1 MKNRSAIKR
10 HNQSEVRRMRN
21 RSAKS
26 EVRTTARKYTEAVHA
41 ANAENA
47 AALLRELSSQ
57 LDSAARKGI
66 LTKIRQ
72 PAKSQGCSFCTT
84 LHLQQNK
91 NEEKP
96 QNRLGLRY
104 FL

>member
-10 HNQSEVRRMRN
+10 HNQSEARRMRN

-41 ANAENA
+41 ANAESA

-66 LTKIRQ
+66 LTKNSAARKKSRMQ
-72 PAKSQGCSFCTT
+72 LLYNASFAAK
-84 LHLQQNK
+84 
-91 NEEKP
+91 
-96 QNRLGLRY
+96 
-104 FL
+104 

>member
-41 ANAENA
+41 SNAESA

-66 LTKIRQ
+66 LTKNSAARKKSRMQ
-72 PAKSQGCSFCTT
+72 LLYNASFAAK
-84 LHLQQNK
+84 
-91 NEEKP
+91 
-96 QNRLGLRY
+96 
-104 FL
+104 

>member
-41 ANAENA
+41 ANAESA

-66 LTKIRQ
+66 LTKNSAARKKSRMQ
-72 PAKSQGCSFCTT
+72 LWYNASFAAK
-84 LHLQQNK
+84 
-91 NEEKP
+91 
-96 QNRLGLRY
+96 
-104 FL
+104 

>member
-1 MKNRSAIKR
+1 MKNRSEVKR

-41 ANAENA
+41 ANAESA

-66 LTKIRQ
+66 LTKNSAARKKSRMQ
-72 PAKSQGCSFCTT
+72 LLYNASFAAK
-84 LHLQQNK
+84 
-91 NEEKP
+91 
-96 QNRLGLRY
+96 
-104 FL
+104 

>member
-21 RSAKS
+21 RSTKS

-41 ANAENA
+41 ANAESA

-66 LTKIRQ
+66 LTKNSAARKKSRMQ
-72 PAKSQGCSFCTT
+72 LLYNASFAAK
-84 LHLQQNK
+84 
-91 NEEKP
+91 
-96 QNRLGLRY
+96 
-104 FL
+104 

>member
-41 ANAENA
+41 ANAESA

-66 LTKIRQ
+66 LTKNSAARKKSRMQ
-72 PAKSQGCSFCTT
+72 LLYNASFTAK
-84 LHLQQNK
+84 
-91 NEEKP
+91 
-96 QNRLGLRY
+96 
-104 FL
+104 

>member
-41 ANAENA
+41 ANVERAAE
-47 AALLRELSSQ
+47 LLRELSSQ

-66 LTKIRQ
+66 LTKNSAARKKSRMQ
-72 PAKSQGCSFCTT
+72 LLYNASFAAK
-84 LHLQQNK
+84 
-91 NEEKP
+91 
-96 QNRLGLRY
+96 
-104 FL
+104 

>member
-26 EVRTTARKYTEAVHA
+26 KVRTTARKYTEAVHA
-41 ANAENA
+41 KNAETA

-66 LTKIRQ
+66 L
-72 PAKSQGCSFCTT
+72 AKNSAARKKSRMQLLYNASFEA
-84 LHLQQNK
+84 K
-91 NEEKP
+91 
-96 QNRLGLRY
+96 
-104 FL
+104 

>member
-66 LTKIRQ
+66 LRKNSAARKKSRMQ
-72 PAKSQGCSFCTT
+72 LLYNASFAAK
-84 LHLQQNK
+84 
-91 NEEKP
+91 
-96 QNRLGLRY
+96 
-104 FL
+104 

>member
-10 HNQSEVRRMRN
+10 HNQSEVRRMQN
-21 RSAKS
+21 RSTKS

-41 ANAENA
+41 ANAETA

-66 LTKIRQ
+66 LTKNSAARKKSRMQ
-72 PAKSQGCSFCTT
+72 LLYNASFAAK
-84 LHLQQNK
+84 
-91 NEEKP
+91 
-96 QNRLGLRY
+96 
-104 FL
+104 

>member
-26 EVRTTARKYTEAVHA
+26 EVRTTARKYTEVVHA
-41 ANAENA
+41 ANAESA

-66 LTKIRQ
+66 LTKNSAARKKSRMQ
-72 PAKSQGCSFCTT
+72 LLYNASFAAK
-84 LHLQQNK
+84 
-91 NEEKP
+91 
-96 QNRLGLRY
+96 
-104 FL
+104 

>member
-41 ANAENA
+41 ANAEKA

-57 LDSAARKGI
+57 LDSAAFVQRFI
-66 LTKIRQ
+66 CSKIRM
-72 PAKSQGCSFCTT
+72 K
-84 LHLQQNK
+84 K
-91 NEEKP
+91 NRKTDWDC
-96 QNRLGLRY
+96 GI

>member
-66 LTKIRQ
+66 LTKKSAARKKSRMQ
-72 PAKSQGCSFCTT
+72 LLYNASFAAK
-84 LHLQQNK
+84 
-91 NEEKP
+91 
-96 QNRLGLRY
+96 
-104 FL
+104 

>member
-10 HNQSEVRRMRN
+10 HNQSEVR
-21 RSAKS
+21 
-26 EVRTTARKYTEAVHA
+26 RTTARKYTEAVHA

-66 LTKIRQ
+66 LTKNSAARKKSRMQ
-72 PAKSQGCSFCTT
+72 LLYNASFAAK
-84 LHLQQNK
+84 
-91 NEEKP
+91 
-96 QNRLGLRY
+96 
-104 FL
+104 

>member
-1 MKNRSAIKR
+1 VKNRSAIKR

-21 RSAKS
+21 RSTKS

-41 ANAENA
+41 ANAETA

-66 LTKIRQ
+66 LTKNSAARKKSRMQ
-72 PAKSQGCSFCTT
+72 LLYNASFAAK
-84 LHLQQNK
+84 
-91 NEEKP
+91 
-96 QNRLGLRY
+96 
-104 FL
+104 

>member
-41 ANAENA
+41 VNAENA

-66 LTKIRQ
+66 LTKNSAARKKSRMQ
-72 PAKSQGCSFCTT
+72 LLYNASFAAK
-84 LHLQQNK
+84 
-91 NEEKP
+91 
-96 QNRLGLRY
+96 
-104 FL
+104 

>member
-21 RSAKS
+21 RSTKS

-41 ANAENA
+41 ANAETA

-66 LTKIRQ
+66 LTKNSAARKKSRMQ
-72 PAKSQGCSFCTT
+72 LLYNASFAAK
-84 LHLQQNK
+84 
-91 NEEKP
+91 
-96 QNRLGLRY
+96 
-104 FL
+104 

>member
-47 AALLRELSSQ
+47 AALPRELSSQ

-66 LTKIRQ
+66 LTKNSAARKKSRMQ
-72 PAKSQGCSFCTT
+72 LLYNASFAAK
-84 LHLQQNK
+84 
-91 NEEKP
+91 
-96 QNRLGLRY
+96 
-104 FL
+104 

>member
-47 AALLRELSSQ
+47 AALLRELSRQ

-66 LTKIRQ
+66 LTKNSAARKKSRMQ
-72 PAKSQGCSFCTT
+72 LLYNASFAAK
-84 LHLQQNK
+84 
-91 NEEKP
+91 
-96 QNRLGLRY
+96 
-104 FL
+104 